1 VQRDGG
7 RSSAGRSHL
16 AARSM
21 ATIMRRQK
29 DPLAYLEQVRQHIS
43 RLPSIDPSTRTL
55 LICGY
60 PNVGKSSFINKVTRA
75 DVDVQPYA
83 FTTKS
88 LFVGH
93 MDYKYL
99 RWQVIDTPGILDHPL
114 EEMNTIE
121 MQSITAL
128 AHLRSAVLYFMDLS
142 EQCGYT
148 IEAQVAL
155 FNSIKPLFANK
166 PTMLIINKIDVRRL
180 SDLEPERAALV
191 RSLADD
197 SDGKVVMAEI
207 STFTEEGVMAARNTA
222 CDALLET
229 RVEAK
234 SKGGKVDAILNR
246 VHVSQPKARDD
257 IERKPFIPAGVATR
271 KKYDK
276 NDPERR
282 RLERDEQEERGGA
295 GVHNIDLKKNYLIPE
310 EERWDVIPEF
320 AHGKNIADFVD
331 PDIMERLEEL
341 EREEERLE
349 AEGFYDVEQEE
360 EEDDEEREVREAAE
374 SIRKRKDEAKLMS
387 QDRKSLKARARV
399 PRKMQSRTLGE
410 MEEKLRSLGIDPS
423 SITARA
429 EILAKA
435 KGITVTAGKRKRTGE
450 EAEEME
456 VDSEAGAADD
466 SAAWSD
472 EDESMDVDDAA
483 ASARGAKSRKS
494 NAGKRL
500 ATLRSATAGIGTTTK
515 SGGRPSARAGPVRT
529 PSKNRQTEGFQG
541 PAQIRKARDLHDLSL
556 RERNRLAK
564 ASESD
569 RAIKEKMR
577 ECCCCGVC
585 IRLADLASSLQRNG
599 SLPASVARARRAAAE
614 RRRLSPAPLPCT
626 TCPTPTSICAPG
638 LPHAPVTD
646 HLLRSCTIQ
655 PRFQTAPR
663 ARLCERSLD
672 SCRRPSL

>member
-1 VQRDGG
+1 
-7 RSSAGRSHL
+7 
-16 AARSM
+16 
-21 ATIMRRQK
+21 
-29 DPLAYLEQVRQHIS
+29 
-43 RLPSIDPSTRTL
+43 
-55 LICGY
+55 
-60 PNVGKSSFINKVTRA
+60 
-75 DVDVQPYA
+75 
-83 FTTKS
+83 
-88 LFVGH
+88 
-93 MDYKYL
+93 
-99 RWQVIDTPGILDHPL
+99 
-114 EEMNTIE
+114 
-121 MQSITAL
+121 
-128 AHLRSAVLYFMDLS
+128 
-142 EQCGYT
+142 
-148 IEAQVAL
+148 
-155 FNSIKPLFANK
+155 
-166 PTMLIINKIDVRRL
+166 
-180 SDLEPERAALV
+180 
-191 RSLADD
+191 
-197 SDGKVVMAEI
+197 
-207 STFTEEGVMAARNTA
+207 
-222 CDALLET
+222 
-229 RVEAK
+229 
-234 SKGGKVDAILNR
+234 
-246 VHVSQPKARDD
+246 
-257 IERKPFIPAGVATR
+257 
-271 KKYDK
+271 
-276 NDPERR
+276 
-282 RLERDEQEERGGA
+282 
-295 GVHNIDLKKNYLIPE
+295 
-310 EERWDVIPEF
+310 
-320 AHGKNIADFVD
+320 
-331 PDIMERLEEL
+331 MERLEEL